1 MIVRLL
7 DLRPQVAAGCASLV
21 LLLALAAAP
30 ATAVGQ
36 ATPDLAAPLF
46 EPEAVAAIELT
57 LPAASIAA
65 LEDPGKR
72 EKYQDGTFSLAMTD
86 GTPAGV
92 EEPSTPIDVGV
103 RLKGG
108 RGSFRPLTGKAAFKV
123 KFNHSLK
130 GQTFLGLKTLTL
142 NNMVQ
147 DPSMFHEALSYESF
161 RAVGIA
167 APRTGY
173 AYVRV
178 NGEDYGLYLN
188 VETLDDVALPRWF
201 EATGHLYEGAYGSDV
216 TPGGAAAFEVDEGDE
231 DVVKDLEALIEAAN
245 QGAGDWSDGMSGV
258 ADLLQMTRMWA
269 VERYVGHWDGYS
281 GIEGVEWPNNFYLHS
296 DAAGEFTMLPWGTD
310 QTWTKTLPFESDAG
324 LLFDRCLA
332 DASCATAY
340 EEALIEVSVAI
351 AELGLDA
358 RATAISALLAPWQQ
372 LDPRLEYGATEIAAA
387 GEATRAYI
395 AARPGE
401 LTAWLGREDEDE
413 TEDGGPAAGSAP
425 ALSQQVDWLP
435 VAGMRV
441 GRSSVADGVLL
452 TRLDL
457 PRPGRIVKRVSIGT
471 AAGAVQACVTRTE
484 AKAAGAA
491 TLRCQLSA
499 DTRRRLQSRWLRLRV
514 EIRFSPKGASPES
527 STRTLIARRSSLT

>member
-1 MIVRLL
+1 MIARLL
-7 DLRPQVAAGCASLV
+7 DLGPKAAAARASLALLLGLVAAPGTG
-21 LLLALAAAP
+21 LAQTSPDP
-30 ATAVGQ
+30 AT
-36 ATPDLAAPLF
+36 PLF

-57 LPAASIAA
+57 LPETSIAA
-65 LEDPGKR
+65 LEDPEKR

-92 EEPSTPIDVGV
+92 EEPSTPIDVGI

-108 RGSFRPLTGKAAFKV
+108 RGSFKPLTGKAAFKV
-123 KFNHSLK
+123 KFNHSVK

-147 DPSMFHEALSYESF
+147 DPSMIHEALSYESF

-231 DVVKDLEALIEAAN
+231 DDLKDLEALIAAAN
-245 QGAGDWSDGMSGV
+245 QGAGDWSDGMGGV

-310 QTWTKTLPFESDAG
+310 QTWTKALPFESDAG

-340 EEALIEVSVAI
+340 EEALIEVSEAI
-351 AELGLDA
+351 AELDLDT
-358 RATAISALLAPWQQ
+358 RAAALSALLSPWQQ
-372 LDPRLEYGATEIAAA
+372 WDPRLEYSTTEIAAA
-387 GEATRAYI
+387 VEATRAFI

-401 LTAWLGREDEDE
+401 LDPWLARDEGE
-413 TEDGGPAAGSAP
+413 EAAVGSAP
-425 ALSQQVDWLP
+425 ALTHQVDSP
-435 VAGMRV
+435 SAIGMRV
-441 GRSSVADGVLL
+441 GRSSVADGVLI

-471 AAGAVQACVTRTE
+471 AAGAVQACVSRTE

-514 EIRFSPKGASPES
+514 EIKFSSNGASPES
-527 STRTLIARRSSLT
+527 STRTLIARRSPSV

>member
-1 MIVRLL
+1 MIARLL
-7 DLRPQVAAGCASLV
+7 DLRLKAAVGGASLA
-21 LLLALAAAP
+21 LFLGLAAAP
-30 ATAVGQ
+30 ATTWAQV
-36 ATPDLAAPLF
+36 PDPAAPLY

-57 LPAASIAA
+57 LPEASIAA
-65 LEDPGKR
+65 LEDPEKR

-86 GTPAGV
+86 GTPTGV
-92 EEPSTPIDVGV
+92 GEHSTPIDVGV

-108 RGSFRPLTGKAAFKV
+108 RGSFKPLTGKAAFKI
-123 KFNHSLK
+123 KFNHSVK

-147 DPSMFHEALSYESF
+147 DPSMIHEALSYESF
-161 RAVGIA
+161 RAVDIA

-178 NGEDYGLYLN
+178 NGEDYGIYLN

-216 TPGGAAAFEVDEGDE
+216 APGGAAAFEVDEGDE
-231 DVVKDLEALIEAAN
+231 DDVKDLEALIAAAN
-245 QGAGDWSDGMSGV
+245 QEAGDWSDGMAGV
-258 ADLLQMTRMWA
+258 ADLSQMVRMWA

-296 DAAGEFTMLPWGTD
+296 DMAGEFTMLPWGTD
-310 QTWTKTLPFESDAG
+310 QTWAKTLPFEGDAG

-332 DASCATAY
+332 DAGCAAAY
-340 EEALIEVSVAI
+340 EDALIEIS
-351 AELGLDA
+351 AEIKALDLDA
-358 RATAISALLAPWQQ
+358 RAAAISALLLPWQQ
-372 LDPRLEYGATEIAAA
+372 IDPRLEYGAAEVAAVV
-387 GEATRAYI
+387 EATRAFI

-401 LTAWLGREDEDE
+401 LSAWLGRGEGADGEE
-413 TEDGGPAAGSAP
+413 GLATESAP
-425 ALSQQVDWLP
+425 ASLQQDDSP

-441 GRSSVADGVLL
+441 GRSSVADGVLV

-457 PRPGRIVKRVSIGT
+457 PRPGKIVKRVSIGT
-471 AAGAVQACVTRTE
+471 AAGAAQACVSRTE
-484 AKAAGAA
+484 VRAAGGA

-514 EIRFSPKGASPES
+514 EIKFSPQGATPES
-527 STRTLIARRSSLT
+527 ITRTLIARRTSPT

>member
-1 MIVRLL
+1 
-7 DLRPQVAAGCASLV
+7 
-21 LLLALAAAP
+21 
-30 ATAVGQ
+30 
-36 ATPDLAAPLF
+36 
-46 EPEAVAAIELT
+46 AVAAIELT
-57 LPAASIAA
+57 LPEASIAA
-65 LEDPGKR
+65 LEDPEKR

-92 EEPSTPIDVGV
+92 GEPSAPFDVGV

-108 RGSFRPLTGKAAFKV
+108 RGSFKPLTEKAAFKV
-123 KFNHSLK
+123 KFNHSVK
-130 GQTFLGLKTLTL
+130 GQMFLGLKTLTL

-147 DPSMFHEALSYESF
+147 DPSMLHEALSYEAF

-178 NGEDYGLYLN
+178 NGEDYGLHLN

-231 DVVKDLEALIEAAN
+231 DDVKDLEGLIAAAN
-245 QGAGDWSDGMSGV
+245 QEAGDWSDGMSGV
-258 ADLLQMTRMWA
+258 ADLLQMARMWA

-296 DAAGEFTMLPWGTD
+296 DAAGRFTMLPWGTD

-340 EEALIEVSVAI
+340 EGALVEVSEAI
-351 AELGLDA
+351 AELDLDA
-358 RATAISALLAPWQQ
+358 RAVAISALLSPWQKI
-372 LDPRLEYGATEIAAA
+372 DPRLEYGAPEIAAA
-387 GEATRAYI
+387 VEATRAFI

-401 LTAWLGREDEDE
+401 LAAWLGRGDEVE
-413 TEDGGPAAGSAP
+413 SEGEEEPVVESAP
-425 ALSQQVDWLP
+425 VPAQLVDSTL
-435 VAGMRV
+435 AGMQV
-441 GRSSVADGVLL
+441 GRSSVADGVLA

-457 PRPGRIVKRVSIGT
+457 PRPGRVVKRASIGT
-471 AAGAVQACVTRTE
+471 ADGAVQACASRAEVR
-484 AKAAGAA
+484 AAGGA

-499 DTRRRLQSRWLRLRV
+499 ETRRRLQSRWLRIRI
-514 EIRFSPKGASPES
+514 EIKFSPNGANPES
-527 STRTLIARRSSLT
+527 ITRTLIARRSPLA